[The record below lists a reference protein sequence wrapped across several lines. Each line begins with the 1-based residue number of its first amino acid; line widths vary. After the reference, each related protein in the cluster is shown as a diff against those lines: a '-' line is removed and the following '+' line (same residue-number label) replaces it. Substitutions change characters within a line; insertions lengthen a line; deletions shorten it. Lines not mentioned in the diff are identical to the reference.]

1 MSGRAKLMKTLYK
14 SRKKLKPQL
23 VEAAKKDKFN
33 IVRGDKVQVI
43 GNHPEK
49 GKQGIVEK
57 VLRDRDRVI
66 VQGINLGTMRI
77 KGNPDRGIMG
87 GTQQVPRAIHYSN
100 VNLVDP
106 VTGKPTRVAKK
117 ILDDG
122 QKVRVAKKSGA
133 IIPRPEILKV
143 RKRAVSSIV
152 TESDTLDEDVWE
164 LTYSMRNA
172 TMNEDA

>member
-66 VQGINLGTMRI
+66 VQGINLGTMRV